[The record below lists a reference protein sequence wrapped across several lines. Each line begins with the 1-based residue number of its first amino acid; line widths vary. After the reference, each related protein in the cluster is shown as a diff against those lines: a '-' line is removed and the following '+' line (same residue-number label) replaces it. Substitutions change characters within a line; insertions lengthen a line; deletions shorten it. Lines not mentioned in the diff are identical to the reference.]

1 MKVRRTLRRGFTLI
15 ELLLVMV
22 ILVILSAIVV
32 PQVAKQGNRAR
43 ITKTKTDLT
52 MYESALAAF
61 QIDVGRFP
69 SNEEGLSVLLNN
81 PGAPNW
87 DGPYVKL
94 IATDPWGAPYV
105 YQAPGTHFP
114 SSFDLYSRGPDQN
127 EGSEDDIANWQS

>member
-1 MKVRRTLRRGFTLI
+1 MKVRHTVRRGFTLI

-22 ILVILSAIVV
+22 ILVILASIVV
-32 PQVAKQGNRAR
+32 PQFQKQGLKSR
-43 ITKTKTDLT
+43 IAKTKADLSV
-52 MYESALAAF
+52 YESALAAF

-69 SNEEGLSVLLNN
+69 NNEEGLSVLVSN

-94 IATDPWGAPYV
+94 ITSDPWGAPYV

-114 SSFDLYSRGPDQN
+114 TAFDLYSRGPDQN
-127 EGSEDDIANWQS
+127 EGNDDDIANWQS